1 MSSEGQLFVEGLCR
15 PSSLATCLGNRSLH
29 WDDSTSQL
37 EVDFSEPK
45 ELVLRMWLVP
55 VSASSGMCH
64 LGSCSAG
71 VCATSQTTLGFSTQ
85 RLWIIYGLQA
95 LPWLLQRSRTLL
107 EWGLLEASVW
117 FLSNHFPGISLLL
130 WQHSLTYRPMPGPVS
145 LNQSPNLGGL
155 SIPLGKV

>member
-15 PSSLATCLGNRSLH
+15 PSKLATCLGNRSLH

-37 EVDFSEPK
+37 EMNFSEPK

-95 LPWLLQRSRTLL
+95 LPWLLERSRALL
-107 EWGLLEASVW
+107 E
-117 FLSNHFPGISLLL
+117 
-130 WQHSLTYRPMPGPVS
+130 
-145 LNQSPNLGGL
+145 
-155 SIPLGKV
+155 